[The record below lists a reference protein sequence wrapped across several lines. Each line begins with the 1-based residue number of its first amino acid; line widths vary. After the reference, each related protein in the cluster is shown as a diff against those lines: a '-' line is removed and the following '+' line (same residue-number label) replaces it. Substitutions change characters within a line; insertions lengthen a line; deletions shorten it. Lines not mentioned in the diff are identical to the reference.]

1 MSVRSSGETPAFVA
15 GPRHSAMSIRYLD
28 SSDESQAGRILA
40 PRHPADDNILG

>member
-28 SSDESQAGRILA
+28 SSDESQAGPSLR
-40 PRHPADDNILG
+40 PGTSADDNIPG